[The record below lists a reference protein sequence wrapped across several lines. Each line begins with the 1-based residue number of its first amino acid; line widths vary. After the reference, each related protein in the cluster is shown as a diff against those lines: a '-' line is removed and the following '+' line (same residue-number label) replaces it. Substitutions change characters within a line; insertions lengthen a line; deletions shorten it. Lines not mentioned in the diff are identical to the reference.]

1 MLNFQKYQRQWNS
14 VKLEY
19 IALVLLH
26 AFENL
31 ALIIPATYTYIN
43 AKKRHTF
50 LEETIGTLP
59 LEDLS
64 MQRLEWIVALA
75 PTLII
80 ISIPLQLGLIWAFN
94 KYGHPWK
101 RFFMKFSENREKNL
115 SKVKAVALTYVSG

>member
-14 VKLEY
+14 VELEY

-31 ALIIPATYTYIN
+31 ALIIPATYTYVN

-50 LEETIGTLP
+50 LKETIGTLP
-59 LEDLS
+59 LEDLA
-64 MQRLEWIVALA
+64 MQRLEWIVTLA

-101 RFFMKFSENREKNL
+101 RFFIKFSENREKNL
-115 SKVKAVALTYVSG
+115 SKVKAVALSYVSG